1 MQAVGLASRR
11 GHTRVVTDCEHDRQA
26 YADVPEAGWFCT
38 RCPATGGWE
47 VDKFERPRPKYIE
60 LGEDMVLPQGTVAAV
75 HTRANR
81 RCERCGTDWSDFWSM
96 HHRRPRGMGGS
107 KRPEVN
113 AASNILLLC
122 GSGTTGCHGWV
133 ESNREEAYELGLL
146 VHKWQMP
153 VEVPVTLW
161 HGTFLLDDDGGLQ
174 PC

>member
-1 MQAVGLASRR
+1 VAG
-11 GHTRVVTDCEHDRQA
+11 CEHEKHPFKDI
-26 YADVPEAGWFCT
+26 PEAGWFCS
-38 RCPATGGWE
+38 RCDKTGAWPH
-47 VDKFERPRPKYIE
+47 VERVKAPSFIE
-60 LGEDMVLPQGTVAAV
+60 LGEDVVLPQGTVAAV
-75 HTRANR
+75 MNRASQG
-81 RCERCGTDWSDFWSM
+81 CERCGSNRSEFWSM

-113 AASNILLLC
+113 APSNILMLC

-146 VHKWQMP
+146 VHMWQKP

-161 HGTFLLDDDGGLQ
+161 HGTFLLNDDGGLQ